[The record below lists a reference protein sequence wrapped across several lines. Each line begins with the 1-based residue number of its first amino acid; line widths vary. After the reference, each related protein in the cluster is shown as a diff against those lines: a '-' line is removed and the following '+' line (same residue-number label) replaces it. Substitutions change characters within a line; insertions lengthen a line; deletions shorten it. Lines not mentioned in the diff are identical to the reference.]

1 MTISHAVPVLEKCS
15 QWPVIFRFLPLLPF
29 HILLALLFL
38 THLIH
43 GIGFRDGGGEAWV
56 LGKGGINLQVSQSLA
71 ADVQVETWNGP
82 AVPRCQVKHLT
93 WRQPEYG
100 RRGWARSF
108 LQHEAESPLVQS
120 AQPARPLGWGQ
131 AFWFHPECTSLRVVF
146 NYVFYLNLI
155 QAGSQPITFL
165 KFQSIKIGA
174 DLGFKMSLFFFST
187 DITNFISKLDFLSA
201 PVYCRNSQIFLVHG
215 TLVITVD
222 FHGVSRPK
230 ETPDSSVY

>member
-43 GIGFRDGGGEAWV
+43 GIGFRDGGGEAWA

-174 DLGFKMSLFFFST
+174 DLCIKMSLFFFFYRDHKFYFQVRFPFCSCLLQKFPN
-187 DITNFISKLDFLSA
+187 ILGSRHPCYHSRFSWSLQAK
-201 PVYCRNSQIFLVHG
+201 RN
-215 TLVITVD
+215 TW
-222 FHGVSRPK
+222 
-230 ETPDSSVY
+230 